1 MAGIPQPRPRRRLH
15 LDGQQ
20 PVSRLVAPGAHKHA
34 AFSQRRHRS
43 YVQGLGAR
51 LRIVAVF
58 DDGEDET
65 AIPIRIGPEVA

>member
-1 MAGIPQPRPRRRLH
+1 MK
-15 LDGQQ
+15 
-20 PVSRLVAPGAHKHA
+20 VSTL
-34 AFSQRRHRS
+34 RS

-58 DDGEDET
+58 DDGEDKT